1 MNENYCNVSE
11 IISDVFL
18 SNQNFLS
25 FFFYITVIFIHFY
38 NVLTL
43 DSLKISSVLNSRLP
57 DTQWLLFTEFRVL
70 PPGSTSRQNLLRS
83 FNSELLTT

>member
-1 MNENYCNVSE
+1 MNENYCNVSQ

-70 PPGSTSRQNLLRS
+70 PPGSTSRQNLLRG
-83 FNSELLTT
+83 FNSELLTA

>member
-1 MNENYCNVSE
+1 MNQNYCNVSE

-18 SNQNFLS
+18 SNQN
-25 FFFYITVIFIHFY
+25 FFYITVIFIHFY

-57 DTQWLLFTEFRVL
+57 DPQWLLFTEFRVL